1 MAVALV
7 SGLLGVLLLLL
18 AVPGVVSGFY
28 ASIARG
34 VVWEVEQKH
43 PVSAVRLAEGVA
55 ALAQSNRWEPSAERM
70 SMQAFLMVRQS
81 EKSVTDVERE
91 RLLLEA
97 RTVVEKSLAL
107 GPIQPHAWTMLGVL
121 RQRAGDLDGAV
132 QAMRLS
138 FLSGAVVP
146 TLMVSRLETALTLRA
161 WMDADTLDLLRRQ
174 IRLVWVLS
182 PQDIATISAD
192 PVLGVLVRE
201 ALDDLNEEEISHFL
215 NLHSN
220 KTLPGNQTQ

>member
-7 SGLLGVLLLLL
+7 GGLLGVLLLLL

-34 VVWEVEQKH
+34 VIWEVEQKH
-43 PVSAVRLAEGVA
+43 PVSAARLAEGVA

-70 SMQAFLMVRQS
+70 SMQAFLMVRQA
-81 EKSVTDVERE
+81 EKSVTDVERD

-97 RTVVEKSLAL
+97 RSVTEDALAL
-107 GPIQPHAWTMLGVL
+107 GPIQPHAWTMLAVL
-121 RQRAGDLDGAV
+121 RQQAGDLEGAV

-138 FLSGAVVP
+138 FLSGTVVP
-146 TLMVSRLETALTLRA
+146 PLMVSRLETALTLRA
-161 WMDADTLDLLRRQ
+161 WMNADTLDLLRRQ